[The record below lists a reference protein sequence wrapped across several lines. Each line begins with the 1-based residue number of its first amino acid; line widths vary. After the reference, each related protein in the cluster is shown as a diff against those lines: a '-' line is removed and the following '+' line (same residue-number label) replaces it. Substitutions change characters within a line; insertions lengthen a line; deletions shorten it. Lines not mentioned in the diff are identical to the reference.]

1 MEISNTTRLYALS
14 LKETRAWTFATLF
27 IIGNIV
33 VPQLCHAMIPHGGL
47 IFLPIYFFTL
57 IGAYKYGI
65 KVGLLTAVMSP
76 IVNSVFFDMP
86 ALAVLPAIL
95 IKSVLLAS
103 AAALAARKT
112 RKVSIGALI
121 AVVLGYQVLGSG
133 FEWAL
138 NGNLMAAVA
147 DFRLGLPGM
156 IIQVLGG
163 WALLKYALTK

>member
-14 LKETRAWTFATLF
+14 LKETRAWTFAALF

-86 ALAVLPAIL
+86 ALAG
-95 IKSVLLAS
+95 

-156 IIQVLGG
+156 TIQVLGG

>member
-14 LKETRAWTFATLF
+14 LKETRAWTFAALF

-33 VPQLCHAMIPHGGL
+33 VPQLCYAMIPHGGL

-95 IKSVLLAS
+95 IK
-103 AAALAARKT
+103 
-112 RKVSIGALI
+112 
-121 AVVLGYQVLGSG
+121 
-133 FEWAL
+133 
-138 NGNLMAAVA
+138 
-147 DFRLGLPGM
+147 
-156 IIQVLGG
+156 
-163 WALLKYALTK
+163 

>member
-1 MEISNTTRLYALS
+1 MEITNTKLYALS
-14 LKETRAWTFATLF
+14 LKETRAWTFAALF

-33 VPQLCHAMIPHGGL
+33 VPQLCHAALPQGGL

-103 AAALAARKT
+103 AAAMVAHKSR
-112 RKVSIGALI
+112 RVSMSALI
-121 AVVLGYQVLGSG
+121 AVVLSYQLLGCAI
-133 FEWAL
+133 EWAMR
-138 NGNLMAAVA
+138 GNFMAAVS

-163 WALLKYALTK
+163 WALLKYVLKK